1 MSELTPEA
9 RRALR
14 AQAHHLH
21 PVVSIGREGL
31 TPSVLHAIDQALKAH
46 ELVKVRVFND
56 NRDEREDWLRAICA
70 AVSCAPVQHLGK
82 LLILWRPKP
91 VDETASAPPVKKP
104 MPKRGVAPRAR
115 KRVAAYAEP
124 ITPRNVHRE
133 AKKEGPHLPPT
144 RSTARDAA
152 APSIGG
158 RRTRGGPTGVPRAPN
173 PRRRRTESR

>member
-1 MSELTPEA
+1 MSELTPES

-31 TPSVLHAIDQALKAH
+31 TSSVLHAIDQALKAH

-56 NRDEREDWLRAICA
+56 NRDERDDWLRAICA
-70 AVSCAPVQHLGK
+70 AVNCAPVQHLGK

-91 VDETASAPPVKKP
+91 ADETASAPLVKKP
-104 MPKRGVAPRAR
+104 ANKRGAAPRAR
-115 KRVAAYAEP
+115 KSVAANAEP

-133 AKKEGPHLPPT
+133 AKKEGRRVP
-144 RSTARDAA
+144 SARATTLHPAA
-152 APSIGG
+152 SSIGG
-158 RRTRGGPTGVPRAPN
+158 RRTRGGPAGVPRAPN
-173 PRRRRTESR
+173 PRRRRMSSR